1 MVLDQPVVE
10 ICWLAGLSHGIL
22 ENASRDCLGPTCGR
36 DILVVF
42 LPDQDEVLYCILPD
56 RSRTKIDSFPSQ
68 HQVSDGMSE
77 YLLPHI
83 ESVIISRVLVYYR
96 ASSGSHLLQL
106 SIKFVCFP
114 FQSSRCD
121 IFTKFNYINKLYKKC
136 NI

>member
-1 MVLDQPVVE
+1 MV
-10 ICWLAGLSHGIL
+10 
-22 ENASRDCLGPTCGR
+22 
-36 DILVVF
+36 
-42 LPDQDEVLYCILPD
+42 EVLYCILPD

-114 FQSSRCD
+114 FQSSNCD
-121 IFTKFNYINKLYKKC
+121 IFTKFNYINKLYKKV
-136 NI
+136 